1 MGPRPD
7 GRDGFRLGSVAAM
20 NGSAPAPAEWDAEHA
35 VDAAEVAAL
44 VGAQFPAL
52 AGAAVQPM
60 ATGWDNTVFLVG
72 GRWVFRFPRRAIA
85 VPGVEREIAFL
96 PGLAPCLPLPI
107 PVPELAGRPAGGY
120 PWPFWGARHVPG
132 RELVD
137 AGLPDDQRVAAAV
150 DAGVFL
156 RALHD
161 PRLVEDAGAGLP
173 CDPLRRGDPSVR
185 APMARQRLER
195 LAEQG
200 LWEPDEATADLL
212 AEGARMGASTGR
224 PVVCHG
230 DLHPR
235 HLLVDANGR
244 AAGVI
249 DWGDL
254 CLADPAV
261 DLSLAYSAFTG
272 PARSAMLSAY
282 GPVGAER
289 ELRARVL
296 AVFLCA
302 ALAEYAASIGHP
314 GMFQETLN
322 GLHRAVGG

>member
-1 MGPRPD
+1 
-7 GRDGFRLGSVAAM
+7 M

-35 VDAAEVAAL
+35 VHAAEAADL

-52 AGAAVQPM
+52 AGAPVEPL

-72 GRWVFRFPRRAIA
+72 GRWIFRFPRRAIA
-85 VPGVEREIAFL
+85 VPGVEREIAYL
-96 PGLAPCLPLPI
+96 PGLAPHLPLPV
-107 PVPELAGRPAGGY
+107 PVPELAGRPAGGF
-120 PWPFWGARHVPG
+120 PWPFWGARHLPG

-137 AGLPDDQRVAAAV
+137 AGLPDARRTVAAAG
-150 DAGVFL
+150 AGAFL

-161 PRLVEDAGAGLP
+161 PRLVEEAGAGLP
-173 CDPLRRGDPSVR
+173 RDPLRRGDPSVR
-185 APMARQRLER
+185 VPMARERLER
-195 LAEQG
+195 LAGQG
-200 LWEPDEATADLL
+200 LWEPDEAVTDLL
-212 AEGARMGASTGR
+212 AEGARLGASADR

-235 HLLVDANGR
+235 HLLVGEDGR

-282 GPVGAER
+282 GPVNAER

-302 ALAEYAASIGHP
+302 ALAEYAASIGH
-314 GMFQETLN
+314 MAMCRETLT
-322 GLHRAVGG
+322 GLRRAVGG